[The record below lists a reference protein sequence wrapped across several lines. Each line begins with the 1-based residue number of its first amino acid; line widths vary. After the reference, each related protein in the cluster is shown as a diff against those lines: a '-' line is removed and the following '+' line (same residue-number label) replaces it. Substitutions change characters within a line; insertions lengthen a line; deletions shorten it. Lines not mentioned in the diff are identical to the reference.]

1 MDREEII
8 KALMRCDTM
17 YVDDL
22 DAIRNAIALIREL
35 TEENTRLQTDY
46 NELYESTTE
55 EIKSLRAELRERPPK
70 LIITKVSKGGS

>member
-1 MDREEII
+1 METHRATEIAYKNGYEKG
-8 KALMRCDTM
+8 KAEAEAT
-17 YVDDL
+17 
-22 DAIRNAIALIREL
+22 IRKL